1 MSDAKQNNWLP
12 WVLVAALAYFAFVRQ
27 PQVGPVDPK
36 PEPVLTITQVLDNC
50 YQADR
55 LSKIAVLRGIGATEF
70 ASDRAKLDW
79 INSESETRRI
89 ADFQPYT
96 NRVAEAID
104 AGKTTDLAEQLEN
117 RK

>member
-1 MSDAKQNNWLP
+1 MSDKQTNWLP
-12 WVLVAALAYFAFVRQ
+12 WVLVAALAYFAFLRQ
-27 PQVGPVDPK
+27 PQVGPVEPK
-36 PEPVLTITQVLDNC
+36 PEPVLTITQVLDKC
-50 YQADR
+50 YEADR
-55 LSKIAVLRGIGATEF
+55 LSKIAVLKGIASSEF
-70 ASDRAKLDW
+70 ASDKAKLDW

-104 AGKTTDLAEQLEN
+104 AGKTTELAEQLEK